1 MPTLLT
7 NGGPRPRDYP
17 IPGINS
23 FGRMHTCHMHTFLPQ
38 SLSSQELSLTPS
50 VMFLIYIFSLL
61 PCAPRGSFLQESVKQ
76 NAIDHRARWQADR
89 DHADRVRRRE
99 REEDAKVRA
108 ETKRVD
114 HDAFIARQA
123 AVRLREKEQR
133 EQDRLDRKM
142 EYEETW
148 RLEESRRAHE
158 LKVLAA
164 QIELARCRSK

>member
-1 MPTLLT
+1 MGLLYRGT
-7 NGGPRPRDYP
+7 TSQQVIALVAYIPVSKPLAKAFTHTKRYVFFFAAARPCD
-17 IPGINS
+17 
-23 FGRMHTCHMHTFLPQ
+23 
-38 SLSSQELSLTPS
+38 
-50 VMFLIYIFSLL
+50 
-61 PCAPRGSFLQESVKQ
+61 SFLQESVKQ

-89 DHADRVRRRE
+89 EHADRVRRRE

-108 ETKRVD
+108 ETKKID

-123 AVRLREKEQR
+123 VVRLREKEQR